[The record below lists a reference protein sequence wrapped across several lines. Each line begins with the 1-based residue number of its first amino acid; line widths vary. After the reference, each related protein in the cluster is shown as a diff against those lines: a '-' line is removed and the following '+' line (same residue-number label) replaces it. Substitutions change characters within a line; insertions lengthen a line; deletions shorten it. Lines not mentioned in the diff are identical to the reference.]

1 MPTTRVKAENF
12 TRELNKSVEEIR
24 GRLGIERDDVVV
36 TATVAVIES
45 VRYSS
50 REDED

>member
-12 TRELNKSVEEIR
+12 VKELDQAVRDIRTRLNI
-24 GRLGIERDDVVV
+24 DAADVVV
-36 TATVAVIES
+36 TSTVAVIES